1 MERRIEKLSI
11 EDGKKIYYERLV
23 KDFPACEVKP
33 WEKIERFSKDGLYEM
48 FGMWEEDVL
57 LAYAFVSKDES
68 KNHLLMDYFA
78 VNKDYRGK
86 GYGQY
91 FLAHFWELY
100 PEAAGVIFEV
110 EDVAEAVDEQEKALR
125 ERRIHFYEKVGLKM
139 YPVCAKVYDACYQLM
154 FFANNTKMPNMEWIV
169 ESYKALY
176 RVILGTEKM
185 KTHMEI
191 IEK

>member
-57 LAYAFVSKDES
+57 LAYAFVSMDES

-78 VNKDYRGK
+78 VNEDYRGK

-91 FLAHFWELY
+91 FWHIS
-100 PEAAGVIFEV
+100 GNCIRKR
-110 EDVAEAVDEQEKALR
+110 QES
-125 ERRIHFYEKVGLKM
+125 FLKW
-139 YPVCAKVYDACYQLM
+139 
-154 FFANNTKMPNMEWIV
+154 KMWR
-169 ESYKALY
+169 K
-176 RVILGTEKM
+176 R
-185 KTHMEI
+185 
-191 IEK
+191 